1 MIVVPRAT
9 IARTCRVGAAWLAV
23 CAVLLLI
30 PVSAAQADSDALWN
44 ILHNLCVPDEQQH
57 GNPAPCAVVNLSGG
71 EQHGYVLLKDIA
83 GATQFLL
90 MPTAKITGIESPAI
104 LAPDATNYFAI
115 AWQSRT
121 YVKAIVQQ
129 TMPRNDISLAVNS
142 VYGRSQN
149 QLHIHIDC
157 VRSDVRNA
165 LRAAEP
171 TIRGAWAPL
180 GVALEGHQYLAMKV
194 EGAQLQ
200 VNPFKLLADGVPG
213 ARDAMGYQTLVV
225 VGATFSN
232 GHDGFI
238 LLDDRANAATGD
250 TGSGEE
256 LQDHTCTL

>member
-9 IARTCRVGAAWLAV
+9 LVRTCRACAAWLAV
-23 CAVLLLI
+23 CAALLLI
-30 PVSAAQADSDALWN
+30 PLGTAQADSDALWN
-44 ILHNLCVPDEQQH
+44 IVHNLCVPDQQQH
-57 GNPAPCAVVNLSGG
+57 GTPAPCAVVDLRGG
-71 EQHGYVLLKDIA
+71 VQHGYVLLKDLV

-90 MPTAKITGIESPAI
+90 MPTAQITGIESPAV

-121 YVKAIVQQ
+121 YVEGVVHQ
-129 TMPRNDISLAVNS
+129 TLPRDDVSLAVNS

-157 VRSDVRNA
+157 VRSDIRDA
-165 LRAAEP
+165 LRKSEP
-171 TIRGAWAPL
+171 TIRATWAPL
-180 GVALEGHQYLAMKV
+180 AAPLVGHRYLAMKV
-194 EGAQLQ
+194 EGEQLD

-213 ARDAMGYQTLVV
+213 ARDAMGYHTLVV
-225 VGATFSN
+225 VGATLSD

-238 LLDDRANAATGD
+238 ILDDRADTATGD

-256 LQDHTCTL
+256 LQDHTCTS